1 MAELATANHIRVVMC
16 SIMPAYDFPWSP
28 GMVPAPKV
36 VAVNIWMKAYA
47 AQKRYVYVDFH
58 SAMKDERD
66 GLPPTLSHDGV
77 HPLPAGYQLMAPLVE
92 AGIEK
97 ALTSRGRG

>member
-1 MAELATANHIRVVMC
+1 
-16 SIMPAYDFPWSP
+16 
-28 GMVPAPKV
+28 
-36 VAVNIWMKAYA
+36 
-47 AQKRYVYVDFH
+47 
-58 SAMKDERD
+58 MKDERD